1 MTAMDRIQ
9 SLRLYVRLVDLGSF
23 SKAASDLGIGQP
35 TATKMVAQLEQRL
48 GSRLLHRTTRG
59 VSPTE
64 VGQMFYEKCR
74 LILR

>member
-1 MTAMDRIQ
+1 MLPMDRIQ

-23 SKAASDLGIGQP
+23 SKAANDLGIGQP

-64 VGQMFYEKCR
+64 VGQM
-74 LILR
+74 